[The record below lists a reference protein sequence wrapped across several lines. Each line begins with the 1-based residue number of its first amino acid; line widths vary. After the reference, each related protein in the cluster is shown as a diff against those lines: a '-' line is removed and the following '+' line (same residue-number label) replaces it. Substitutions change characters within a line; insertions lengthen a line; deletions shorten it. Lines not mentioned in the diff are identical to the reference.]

1 MSHTLRRTAPL
12 LLCLLLLARAVAA
25 QTAAEQ
31 TAALNNAAPGSVAA
45 PPPRAL
51 PKRVVLL
58 RTTLAPPAETRVNV
72 SADAPLDDYA
82 VRRESG
88 RLTVEIPWAFV
99 RSSQLGAEGQAF
111 TGARVEQDRDS
122 VRLSFEL
129 RPGASVRLAG
139 GFNRVDIIFTAA
151 APAQSAT
158 AGPQAQGGGVAAAA
172 PGDAASGGEAE
183 EMRQMRAQIAALEAR
198 VRELEDGRR
207 AAAQIP
213 NAHAA
218 NANAAVES
226 AATQPVAAAAQPAA
240 VAAQPTTA
248 AAPPAAQAGAHP
260 HDEEQHGTPTIHFQG
275 FADVNLRAS
284 DQKGSHTSFALGQL
298 DLFMTSRIS
307 EKFSVLGELIVE
319 ANERNDFTFEIHRLL
334 LQYVPND
341 YLHLGAGRYHTGIGY
356 YNTAYH
362 HGLWFQTAA
371 TRPFIFAFE
380 GKGGILPLHNVGLT
394 ATGRVPGAPFGL
406 HYVAEVGN
414 GRASRSRLDNP
425 VQTSVDEN
433 NRKAFNLGLFLRPR
447 RVQGLQTGFS
457 VYRDRL
463 TPLGLSPIEQTISA
477 GYVVF
482 QNARYE
488 SLNELVLVRL
498 ISGGRV
504 FYTPAFYTQFAR
516 QLGAARPFFRY
527 QYTNVPRD
535 NPVFADVGRR
545 NGPSFGVRYDLTDF
559 AAFKAQLDHTSRR
572 SLDALN
578 ELFLQLAFTF

>member
-31 TAALNNAAPGSVAA
+31 PAALNAAASGSVAA

-51 PKRVVLL
+51 PKRVLLL

-82 VRRESG
+82 VSREGG

-111 TGARVEQDRDS
+111 TGARVEQDADS
-122 VRLSFEL
+122 VRLSFDL

-151 APAQSAT
+151 APAQGAT
-158 AGPQAQGGGVAAAA
+158 AGPQAQGGIAASAA
-172 PGDAASGGEAE
+172 DAASGGEAE

-207 AAAQIP
+207 AAAQSP
-213 NAHAA
+213 NTHA
-218 NANAAVES
+218 
-226 AATQPVAAAAQPAA
+226 PAQPSAI
-240 VAAQPTTA
+240 AAQPTTA
-248 AAPPAAQAGAHP
+248 AAPPAAQTGAHP

-298 DLFMTSRIS
+298 DLFMTSRLS

-447 RVQGLQTGFS
+447 RAPGLQAGFS

-463 TPLGLSPIEQTISA
+463 TPQGLSPIPQTISA

-488 SLNELVLVRL
+488 SLNEVVLVRL
-498 ISGGRV
+498 DSGGRV